1 MQRLRVA
8 YYSFLIFVTALA
20 VTGIAN
26 AQGLHDGTII
36 VPNQNIDVVIDVD
49 ACAMAGHVLC
59 GGTGS
64 ALTPAAV
71 GNDSIAVVFAYVRAA
86 NGQPVTGLAETDF
99 SFTAVQNPPL
109 GISLAFVQTAVCGV
123 CFAEFPD
130 GVYRFALRP
139 VTGNWVEGTYIQVLE
154 VTAGPVTRRVIL
166 PVTVPN

>member
-8 YYSFLIFVTALA
+8 YYSLLIFVTALA
-20 VTGIAN
+20 VTSIAN
-26 AQGLHDGTII
+26 AETVI
-36 VPNQNIDVVIDVD
+36 VPNQNLDVVIDID
-49 ACAMAGHVLC
+49 ACTMAGHVLC

-71 GNDSIAVVFAYVRAA
+71 GNDSIVVVFVNVRTA

-109 GISLAFVQTAVCGV
+109 GISLGFVQTSVCGV

-139 VTGNWVEGTYIQVLE
+139 VTGDWVEGTYIQVLE
-154 VTAGPVTRRVIL
+154 VSAGPVTRRVIVPL
-166 PVTVPN
+166 TVPN